1 MRKGILAGITA
12 YTLWGVF
19 PVYWKLLEAV
29 PALEILAHR
38 MIWSLIFVAGV
49 LVLRGDLRW
58 IREALRRR
66 RLVGTYLLAAVL
78 LSLNWFTYIWAV
90 NHDFIVESSLGYFIT
105 PLVNMLFGVVF
116 LKERLRPQQAMA
128 VGLAVIGVLYLTVN
142 YGSLPWIA
150 LALAVTFS
158 LYGLI
163 KKTAPLSSM
172 HGFTLETLAMF
183 LPALAY
189 LTGSGRQRGI
199 WASGDADD
207 AAAGAGRASD
217 RYPAA
222 AVRGCSA
229 AHPALDARLLAIY
242 FPHAAILAG
251 SGGIPRAIPAG
262 AAGGIRHHLDGTGG
276 IHGGGGDGAEE
287 KDWRIKK
294 LPGAENLAGRLIRR
308 KKEPF

>member
-105 PLVNMLFGVVF
+105 PLVNVLFGVVF

-189 LTGSGRQRGI
+189 LTWRE
-199 WASGDADD
+199 A
-207 AAAGAGRASD
+207 
-217 RYPAA
+217 
-222 AVRGCSA
+222 
-229 AHPALDARLLAIY
+229 
-242 FPHAAILAG
+242 AG
-251 SGGIPRAIPAG
+251 SGAFGHQGTLTTLLLALAGPVTAIPLLLFG
-262 AAGGIRHHLDGTGG
+262 AAARRIPLSMLGFLQYISPTLQFLLGVVVYREPFPPARLVGFVIIWTALVVYT
-276 IHGGGGDGAEE
+276 AE
-287 KDWRIKK
+287 
-294 LPGAENLAGRLIRR
+294 GVMVRR
-308 KKEPF
+308 KRIGG